1 MIKLILLFN
10 IVLIYCFNL
19 SSIFKEYHCIELNKT
34 NISDLLNISYLTI
47 NIYKHKDNISNL
59 LNNSYSTIN
68 ICKHKDNL
76 ICIHHNL

>member
-34 NISDLLNISYLTI
+34 NISDLLNKY
-47 NIYKHKDNISNL
+47 
-59 LNNSYSTIN
+59 NNSYSTIN

-76 ICIHHNL
+76 ICLNHKLEYI